1 MGEEIKTSQ
10 AAVDSAVQAIRNGV
24 GTLCAFRIK
33 SLYGAIPSRGSAYH
47 DATLTTQV
55 TSGLDAYRFMI
66 EQNASMIQG
75 VHNAI
80 TAADASS
87 AQTM

>member
-1 MGEEIKTSQ
+1 
-10 AAVDSAVQAIRNGV
+10 
-24 GTLCAFRIK
+24 
-33 SLYGAIPSRGSAYH
+33 
-47 DATLTTQV
+47 
-55 TSGLDAYRFMI
+55 MI